1 MACLMGL
8 ISFLASRPEA
18 ARVSALPR
26 GELANEVATRIVQGA
41 SETRTPLWD
50 RGVDGSGQ
58 VVQVRKAVGWGWGG
72 VLVCWLA

>member
-26 GELANEVATRIVQGA
+26 GELFNEVATRIVQGA
-41 SETRTPLWD
+41 SETNSPLWE
-50 RGVDGSGQ
+50 RGVDSPGQ
-58 VVQVRKAVGWGWGG
+58 VVQV
-72 VLVCWLA
+72 